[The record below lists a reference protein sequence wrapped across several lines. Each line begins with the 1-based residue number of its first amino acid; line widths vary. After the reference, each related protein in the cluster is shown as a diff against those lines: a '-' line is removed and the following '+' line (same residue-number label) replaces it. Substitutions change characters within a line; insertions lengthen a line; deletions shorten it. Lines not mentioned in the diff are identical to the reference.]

1 MATVYKFTSPSGK
14 HYIGLTS
21 STMERRWRQHL
32 TLWRKLSRKGV
43 EYRGNSATPIL
54 FYAFDKYPPDQWIKE
69 VVFQTSNL
77 EEAKSKEI
85 EFISLLDTTNR
96 DFGYNVLVGGQTG
109 WAGKNLSEDHKEKQ
123 SKSRI
128 SWYDTEEGKL
138 WKEQL
143 SQRWSNTENNP
154 STLRIGQPGFAH
166 TEESKEKIR
175 QAKIGTK
182 ATEKTKKKL
191 SDKKLSFYKSEK
203 GQILIQKKKE
213 KRLTQEEKDQISKSL
228 MGHKQTDF
236 QKESVAKA
244 LSKSYLITNPEGQT
258 FQITNLNKYCR
269 DNNLHVGNMC
279 SVASGK
285 LKQYKGFKVQ
295 KLEI

>member
-1 MATVYKFTSPSGK
+1 MAIVYKFTSPSGK

-21 STMERRWRQHL
+21 STMERRWRQHV
-32 TLWRKLSRKGV
+32 TLYNKLSRKGV

-54 FYAFDKYPPDQWIKE
+54 FYAFDKYNPNLWERTILFETD
-69 VVFQTSNL
+69 NL
-77 EEAKSKEI
+77 EEAKAKEI
-85 EFISLLDTTNR
+85 EFIAEYKTTDQNY
-96 DFGYNVLVGGQTG
+96 GYNVLVGGQTG
-109 WAGKNLSEDHKEKQ
+109 WAGKNLSEDHKEAQ

-154 STLRIGQPGFAH
+154 STLKIGQPGFAH
-166 TEESKEKIR
+166 TEETKAKISVANKGRNLGVSRDFTEEHRKNISEAKKGIPLSPEHREKVIKAITGRKQPKSQKEK
-175 QAKIGTK
+175 
-182 ATEKTKKKL
+182 
-191 SDKKLSFYKSEK
+191 
-203 GQILIQKKKE
+203 
-213 KRLTQEEKDQISKSL
+213 
-228 MGHKQTDF
+228 
-236 QKESVAKA
+236 VAKA

-258 FQITNLNKYCR
+258 FEITNLNKFAR
-269 DNNLHVGNMC
+269 DNNLHVGNLC

-295 KLEI
+295 KL